1 MLARPAWH
9 IPKKRDPFDT
19 TSTSELIQVSLNCM
33 EADVHTSRANGTAVP
48 KSAKDKASSVV
59 AMVIR
64 SSPHAF
70 SVQETSEASGALI

>member
-1 MLARPAWH
+1 
-9 IPKKRDPFDT
+9 
-19 TSTSELIQVSLNCM
+19 M

-59 AMVIR
+59 AIVIR